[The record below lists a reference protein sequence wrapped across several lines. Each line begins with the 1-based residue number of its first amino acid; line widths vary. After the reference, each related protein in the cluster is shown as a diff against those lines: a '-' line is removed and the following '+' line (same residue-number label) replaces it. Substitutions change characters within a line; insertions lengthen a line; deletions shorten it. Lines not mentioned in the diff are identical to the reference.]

1 MINIKVYKLK
11 YEMNCRV
18 VSLMSKPVFFAAKLT
33 ISKKTIAWIGCLHL
47 RTSEIAQILV
57 VVLSSLGTM
66 VIISR
71 LEDSRLRNCSNELRV
86 DTHACRLFISSVE
99 LVCIINGIVPGRLLV
114 VSFANFL
121 LRWRMGC
128 PAKSGLTSCA
138 LHVGSGD

>member
-1 MINIKVYKLK
+1 MINIKVY
-11 YEMNCRV
+11 
-18 VSLMSKPVFFAAKLT
+18 KLT

-71 LEDSRLRNCSNELRV
+71 LEDSRLRHCSNELRV

-99 LVCIINGIVPGRLLV
+99 LVCIVNGIVPGRLLV